1 MKSHGF
7 WRSNKYGCGETP
19 ARTRVVAF
27 GALTLALLSPW
38 VAPPEA
44 RADASGADRAPAAAK
59 ADEEYSFDW
68 LDPDKKIYVLQ
79 NRRYRKAGRAQL
91 SAMGGFGLSNSYR
104 DSIVGDVRGTYYFSE
119 MFGFEAYYNYVK
131 DSPNSVYEALVQ
143 TGTPV
148 LPGSR
153 RIDSSF
159 GAALHYAPWYAKINV
174 FNAILYFDWYFTLG
188 AARLQTAFDQ
198 RENSSDAE
206 AFVNEPKTAVVIGTG
221 QQFHLN
227 ETWVFRLDLKSEI
240 YRGRVQ
246 RGANSPEAYFSNIN
260 LTAGV
265 GLRF

>member
-7 WRSNKYGCGETP
+7 WRNDKHGCGEP
-19 ARTRVVAF
+19 LAQYLSVALAAAF
-27 GALTLALLSPW
+27 GALTLALLTP
-38 VAPPEA
+38 VVG
-44 RADASGADRAPAAAK
+44 RADEANAQRAPAAAK

-119 MFGFEAYYNYVK
+119 MFGFEAYFNYVK

-188 AARLQTAFDQ
+188 AARLQTAFDE
-198 RENSSDAE
+198 RVNSSDSE
-206 AFVNEPKTAVVIGTG
+206 AFVDEPKTAVVIGTG

-227 ETWVFRLDLKSEI
+227 ETWVFRIDLKSEI
-240 YRGRVQ
+240 YRARVQ
-246 RGANSPEAYFSNIN
+246 RSSAEQTYFSNIN